1 MRTKAPKSPA
11 KFTKKP
17 AQASGRASAKATK
30 TVAARAA
37 RPGSNGANV
46 SYGINGTNGTA
57 RKPAAKPASKSSN
70 KPTSKATSK
79 PTSKGSVGTRHSTYN
94 IFKTTQEFL
103 STSNPIIYVNG
114 MMVPKS
120 QALVSVYDHGLLYG
134 DGVFEGIRI
143 YNGKIFK
150 CGQHMERLWRCAEMI
165 RLRIPVSRDE
175 MVQILRDC
183 VEANNLHNG
192 YIRLLVT
199 RGAGNLGLDPRKC
212 PTAGVVC
219 IADQIALY
227 SQDQYE
233 KGMKIIVAHR
243 PRTPIECLD
252 PRIKSLNYLNNI
264 LGKVEAIDQGCDEAI
279 MLNLDGYVGE
289 CTGDNIFVIREGKV
303 FTPPTESGI
312 LEGITRRFVMDL
324 CADLGIACNLR
335 NMKPQEVKSADEV
348 FLTGTAAEIIA
359 VTQIDDIKIGHGS
372 EGPVTRRLRDAFRK
386 VVTSSHIPED

>member
-1 MRTKAPKSPA
+1 MRTKAPKIVKHSVVKSGVVKPGVVKAGVA
-11 KFTKKP
+11 KGSARTSNGLS
-17 AQASGRASAKATK
+17 ARASANGKASGKAKAAGRANGKATGK
-30 TVAARAA
+30 TGGKA
-37 RPGSNGANV
+37 
-46 SYGINGTNGTA
+46 TA
-57 RKPAAKPASKSSN
+57 RGGAKAQ
-70 KPTSKATSK
+70 
-79 PTSKGSVGTRHSTYN
+79 VGTKHSTYD
-94 IFKTTQEFL
+94 IFKSTQDFL
-103 STSNPIIYVNG
+103 SVTNPIIYVNG

-175 MVQILRDC
+175 MVQVMRDC
-183 VEANNLHNG
+183 VEANSLHNG

-227 SQDQYE
+227 SQEQYE
-233 KGMKIIVAHR
+233 KGMRIIVAHR

-289 CTGDNIFVIREGKV
+289 CTGDNIFVIRDGKV

-372 EGPVTRRLRDAFRK
+372 EGPVTRRLREAFRK